1 MANLMT
7 ETDVAKRLNVSRA
20 SLRRWR
26 VLNRGPAFLK
36 IGGMVRYRP
45 EDLEAWLD
53 TLSAGAPVRHNPKN
67 PHVGAKQMRY
77 AAS

>member
-7 ETDVAKRLNVSRA
+7 ETEVAKRLNVSRA

-26 VLNRGPAFLK
+26 VLKRGPTFMK
-36 IGGMVRYRP
+36 IGGLVRYRP

-53 TLSAGAPVRHNPKN
+53 ALSKGGSGRNDPKN
-67 PHVGAKQMRY
+67 PGLGSKRMRY